1 MYKFCYNTIN
11 REAYMPQFTFTCVD
25 EEDTT
30 TTMEFEG
37 IFLPH
42 VVDKVEGFLKASGFY
57 FDELQVVNNFA
68 DEDDEEIKI
77 GLTASDDDIPG
88 DPSY

>member
-1 MYKFCYNTIN
+1 
-11 REAYMPQFTFTCVD
+11 MPQFTFTCVD
-25 EEDTT
+25 EEETI

-37 IFLPH
+37 VYLPH

-57 FDELQVVNNFA
+57 FDELQVVNHFMEEYA
-68 DEDDEEIKI
+68 EEDDEEIKV
-77 GLTASDDDIPG
+77 GLTVTDDDIPG

>member
-1 MYKFCYNTIN
+1 M
-11 REAYMPQFTFTCVD
+11 AQFKLTCVD
-25 EEDTT
+25 EDNCTT
-30 TTMEFEG
+30 SVEFEG